1 MRLCVV
7 FTLQDVHPDQ
17 FRFLWSTPDLSLE
30 IVFRL
35 ERDQE
40 TRRRRSGKSL
50 SFALTNPLLYT
61 VKHCGS
67 SPSLGVVT

>member
-35 ERDQE
+35 ERE
-40 TRRRRSGKSL
+40 TKRQDEEEGMENL
-50 SFALTNPLLYT
+50 SVLHSQILYCALLNIVVPLL
-61 VKHCGS
+61 
-67 SPSLGVVT
+67 L